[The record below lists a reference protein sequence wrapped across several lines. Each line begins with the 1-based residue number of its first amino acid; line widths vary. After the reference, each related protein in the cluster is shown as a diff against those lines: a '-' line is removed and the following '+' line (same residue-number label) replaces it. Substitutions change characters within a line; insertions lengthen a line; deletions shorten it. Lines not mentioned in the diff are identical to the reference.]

1 MLIGSYRSL
10 LCCPACLSGM
20 WLRLIRHQRGPY
32 MPTSWW
38 QPGLGQVS
46 STLQAH
52 MCAPAEVP
60 LHAAIL
66 QPPSCFVCV
75 LQVPLLVDLQ
85 WVTPLLAKLGG
96 WAGIL
101 QLAQAKAQALD
112 PAGRS
117 SVPLSMAFQ
126 AGEDVRS
133 LREVGG
139 TSIRV

>member
-1 MLIGSYRSL
+1 M
-10 LCCPACLSGM
+10 
-20 WLRLIRHQRGPY
+20 
-32 MPTSWW
+32 
-38 QPGLGQVS
+38 
-46 STLQAH
+46 
-52 MCAPAEVP
+52 P
-60 LHAAIL
+60 LHADIL
-66 QPPSCFVCV
+66 QPPSCTASA

-96 WAGIL
+96 WAGIV

-126 AGEDVRS
+126 AGEEVRS

-139 TSIRV
+139 TRVSMSGSTWSFEPSGG